1 MSVFRHPHR
10 IHGIVRTRMGA
21 FTVSR
26 GLVEAP
32 DDVGETLGWRRVEGD
47 DPPAFRAN
55 DIIEAGV
62 SPAGSV
68 DDQLEDVILA
78 IRELLRSRDRVT
90 VPSRGI
96 DLVFDAG
103 ILAVCRECGV
113 TWRVSRAHYRHR
125 AWWSCPRGCS
135 QAGSSAAPSPTA

>member
-21 FTVSR
+21 FAVSR

-32 DDVGETLGWRRVEGD
+32 DDVGETLGWRRVDCD
-47 DPPAFRAN
+47 DPPAVRAN

-62 SPAGSV
+62 SPAGLV
-68 DDQLEDVILA
+68 DDQLGDVILA

-125 AWWSCPRGCS
+125 TWWSCPRGCS
-135 QAGSSAAPSPTA
+135 RAGSSAAPSPTA